1 MHVSLNKQKISVK
14 HDLWNTN
21 YSISEQKPVLAE
33 CSLLSVIKITY
44 IIIDSHHITS
54 STLSPSLRITVTMF
68 LLSDLAW

>member
-1 MHVSLNKQKISVK
+1 MHVSLNKQKISVE

-21 YSISEQKPVLAE
+21 ISEQKPVLAE